1 MFSVSWM
8 NNHARGGA
16 SIELS
21 IPWKSTE
28 FSAEFNAQ
36 IICRPGYMWVALKLL
51 SEVKPALTHAHTHTH
66 THSLL
71 KGTKVNATD
80 LETLHKNKST

>member
-21 IPWKSTE
+21 IPRKSTE

-36 IICRPGYMWVALKLL
+36 IICRPGYMWVALKGL

-66 THSLL
+66 TQFV
-71 KGTKVNATD
+71 KGD
-80 LETLHKNKST
+80 